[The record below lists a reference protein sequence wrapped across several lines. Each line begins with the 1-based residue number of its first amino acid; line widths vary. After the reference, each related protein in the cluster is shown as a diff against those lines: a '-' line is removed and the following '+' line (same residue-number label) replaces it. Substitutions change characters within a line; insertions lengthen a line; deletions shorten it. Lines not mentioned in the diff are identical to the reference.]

1 MSEDYNAICTI
12 IDSLLKE
19 RHYIP
24 CHSEDQRT
32 SAEKVIKI
40 MLWNIYC
47 LHELLSSIV
56 SDQGPQFV
64 FTLWKSMCK
73 QLKIKANLSTA
84 YHSETDDQT
93 EWANQDIKQ
102 GIWTYCNYMQDD

>member
-1 MSEDYNAICTI
+1 MLENYNVICII
-12 IDSLLKE
+12 IDKLLKKK
-19 RHYIP
+19 HYIS

-47 LHELLSSIV
+47 LHRLFNSIV
-56 SDQGPQFV
+56 SDWGPQFV

-73 QLKIKANLSTA
+73 QLKIKANLSTV
-84 YHSETDDQT
+84 YYSETDSQT
-93 EWANQDIKQ
+93 EWANQNIEW
-102 GIWTYCNYMQDD
+102 GL